1 MKKVILIATLFFS
14 VCMFANAQKSVKV
27 AAAANLR
34 DVFMEIK
41 EAYEKENPGV
51 KIDVTF
57 GSSGNFVQQIL
68 NGASFDFFMAADK
81 SFPLKL
87 QNKGATY
94 GKVSTYIYGKLA
106 VWSNT
111 IDVKKGL
118 DVLKTNAVKRIS
130 VANPETA
137 PYGERAI
144 ELLKKQNI
152 YDEVKTKIIYGDNI
166 SAAAQYAFTG
176 NTEIGFIA
184 LSLAMSPEMKGKGKC
199 YVVPQNL
206 YTPIEQACVLIKKN
220 SRNIAAEK
228 FMKKF
233 IGQNYDALWIK
244 YGYSK

>member
-106 VWSNT
+106 IWSNT

-166 SAAAQYAFTG
+166 SAAAQYAFTS

-228 FMKKF
+228 FMKNI
-233 IGQNYDALWIK
+233 IGHNYDALWIK

>member
-41 EAYEKENPGV
+41 EVYEKENPGV

-94 GKVSTYIYGKLA
+94 GKVGTYIYGKLA

-152 YDEVKTKIIYGDNI
+152 YDEVKAKIIYGDNI
-166 SAAAQYAFTG
+166 SAAAQYAFTS

-206 YTPIEQACVLIKKN
+206 
-220 SRNIAAEK
+220 
-228 FMKKF
+228 
-233 IGQNYDALWIK
+233 
-244 YGYSK
+244 

>member
-228 FMKKF
+228 FMKN
-233 IGQNYDALWIK
+233 IISHNYDAHWIK
-244 YGYSK
+244 YG

>member
-1 MKKVILIATLFFS
+1 MKKVILTATLFFS

-152 YDEVKTKIIYGDNI
+152 YDEVKAKIIYGDNI

-228 FMKKF
+228 FMKNI
-233 IGQNYDALWIK
+233 IGHNYDALWIK
-244 YGYSK
+244 CGYSK

>member
-1 MKKVILIATLFFS
+1 
-14 VCMFANAQKSVKV
+14 
-27 AAAANLR
+27 
-34 DVFMEIK
+34 
-41 EAYEKENPGV
+41 
-51 KIDVTF
+51 
-57 GSSGNFVQQIL
+57 
-68 NGASFDFFMAADK
+68 MAADK

-118 DVLKTNAVKRIS
+118 DVLKTNAIKRIS

-228 FMKKF
+228 FMKN
-233 IGQNYDALWIK
+233 IISHNYDALWIK